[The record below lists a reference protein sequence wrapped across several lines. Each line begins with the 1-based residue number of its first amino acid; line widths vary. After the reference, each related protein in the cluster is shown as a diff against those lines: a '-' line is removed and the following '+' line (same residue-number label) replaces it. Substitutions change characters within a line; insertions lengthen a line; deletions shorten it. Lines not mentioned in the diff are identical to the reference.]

1 MNDAAPQPMATYRLQ
16 LNKDLR
22 LADAQ
27 ALAPYFSRLG
37 VTHVYTSPIL
47 RARSESTHGYDVADC
62 ATIHPPL
69 GNETDLRSLAAAL
82 QTYGLGIVLDIVP
95 NHMATSMENPYW
107 RDVLTYGS
115 CSPFAKWFDIDWR
128 MPDHA
133 MWGRVLVPIL
143 GESRRRVLDQGQ
155 IRLVWHEGRFLI
167 EYFAHRLPIDP
178 ATVPMICQFG
188 MADLR
193 ERLAGDRTLL
203 GELIAILKPLR
214 RLPKIAVR
222 QRRRVTIDREE
233 TERQLALFAQL
244 VVQSPRL
251 EQWIKDIAAAFGS
264 GESGPDRLEKL
275 LDAQP
280 YRLAHWRDAARAIN
294 YRRFF
299 DINELVAVRQEVPQV
314 FEETHAA
321 ILRWVESGVVD
332 GLRIDHI
339 DGLRDPLGYLQR
351 LAEACRARRPRAVP
365 VFVEKIL
372 ARHEELP
379 RSWPVEGTTGYEFL
393 GEAEAIF
400 LSPAGVQQI
409 FDYYHRVVRR
419 AKAFELVAAAGKRRV
434 LRHDLSPHVG
444 RLADILHRIYTTSS
458 TKVAAVAQDEF
469 APAAQAEAAF
479 AAPAL
484 SWERR
489 ALTKAELV
497 DAIVEVIVALPVYRT
512 YVDSRRRALHEAD
525 RRFVE
530 TAIEAAR
537 ASGRA
542 APEAIDVL
550 AQMLLL
556 DERDELSDHDRDE
569 RVNFMLRF
577 QQLTGPAA
585 AKGVEDTALYSYVPL
600 VALNE
605 VGGEPVS
612 PAETAVDSLHRANVA
627 RAMTWPRSML
637 CVTTHDTKR
646 TADVRAR
653 LDVLSELPNLWMDFV
668 TRWQRMH
675 SGLRVRAGNVRAPD
689 TATELL
695 CYQTI
700 VGIWPTPEG
709 THRSCT
715 PPDAAALEQIRERVE
730 AYMLKAVR
738 EAKVHTSWTRQ
749 DEAYEQALVAFVRG
763 VVAVRSGNNQFLADV
778 QKLVGRICRPGFWNS
793 LARTVIQ
800 YTAPGTPDLYQGD
813 ELWNFA
819 LVDPDN
825 RRPVDYAL
833 RQSLLENVVTGI
845 DAGGDARRAFVAEMV
860 AAPEDGRIKLHTIRA
875 ALAARRHH
883 PMLFSQGEYLPLGA
897 IGEQQE
903 HVFAFARL
911 PCGARRESA
920 GREAALVVVPRLTAA
935 LAGEGVTAPIGVD
948 VWRDTVIEIP
958 PTLAGRKWKCG
969 LSGETLKAEGH
980 SLLVGELLAD
990 FPAALLVA
998 G

>member
-27 ALAPYFSRLG
+27 TLAPYFSRLG
-37 VTHVYTSPIL
+37 VTHVYMSPIL

-69 GNETDLRSLAAAL
+69 GNETDLRSLSAAL
-82 QTYGLGIVLDIVP
+82 QTYGLGTVLDIVP

-143 GESRRRVLDQGQ
+143 GEPRRRVLDQGQ
-155 IRLVWHEGRFLI
+155 IRLTWHEGRFLI

-178 ATVPMICQFG
+178 ATIPMICQFG

-203 GELIAILKPLR
+203 AELIAILKPLR
-214 RLPKIAVR
+214 KLPKIAVR

-244 VVQSPRL
+244 VVQSPRM
-251 EQWIKDIAAAFGS
+251 EQWINDTAAAFGA
-264 GESGPDRLEKL
+264 GDDGADRLEKL

-299 DINELVAVRQEVPQV
+299 DINELVSVRQEVPQV
-314 FEETHAA
+314 FEETHAT
-321 ILRWVESGVVD
+321 ILRWVEAGVVD

-351 LAEACRARRPRAVP
+351 LAEACRTRRPRGVP
-365 VFVEKIL
+365 LFVEKIL

-379 RSWPVEGTTGYEFL
+379 RAWPVEGTTGYEFL
-393 GEAEAIF
+393 CEAEAIF
-400 LSPAGVQQI
+400 LAPAGVERI
-409 FDYYHRVVRR
+409 VDDYRGAVRR

-434 LRHDLSPHVG
+434 LQHDLSPHVG
-444 RLADILHRIYTTSS
+444 RLADILHRLYTTSS
-458 TKVAAVAQDEF
+458 AKVAAVAQDEF
-469 APAAQAEAAF
+469 APAARDEAAF
-479 AAPAL
+479 VSPAL

-489 ALTKAELV
+489 EISKAELV

-512 YVDSRRRALHEAD
+512 YVDSRNRALAGAD

-530 TAIEAAR
+530 VAIEAAR

-556 DERDELSDHDRDE
+556 DEREELSDHDRDE
-569 RVNFMLRF
+569 RVNFILRF

-605 VGGEPVS
+605 VGGEPVL
-612 PAETAVDSLHRANVA
+612 PAESAVDLLHRANLG
-627 RAMTWPRSML
+627 RAATWPRSML

-653 LDVLSELPNLWMDFV
+653 LDVLSELPKLWTDFV
-668 TRWQRMH
+668 ARWQRMH
-675 SGLRVRAGNVRAPD
+675 GGLRVRAGNVRAPD

-700 VGIWPTPEG
+700 VGIWPTPDSAQRA
-709 THRSCT
+709 TL
-715 PPDAAALEQIRERVE
+715 PDAETLDQLRERVE

-749 DEAYEQALVAFVRG
+749 DKAYEQALLEFVRG
-763 VVAVRSGNNQFLADV
+763 ILAIRAGNSQFIADV
-778 QKLVGRICRPGFWNS
+778 QKLVARICRPGFWNS
-793 LARTVIQ
+793 LARTLIQ

-825 RRPVDYAL
+825 RRPVDYVL

-860 AAPEDGRIKLHTIRA
+860 AAPEDGRIKLHMIRA
-875 ALAARRHH
+875 GLAARRHH

-897 IGEQQE
+897 IGEKQE

-911 PCGARRESA
+911 PCGARRETAS
-920 GREAALVVVPRLTAA
+920 REAAIVVAPRLTAS

-958 PTLAGRKWKCG
+958 PALEGRKWKCG
-969 LSGETLKAEGH
+969 LSGETLKVEGH
-980 SLLVGELLAD
+980 SLLVGELFAH